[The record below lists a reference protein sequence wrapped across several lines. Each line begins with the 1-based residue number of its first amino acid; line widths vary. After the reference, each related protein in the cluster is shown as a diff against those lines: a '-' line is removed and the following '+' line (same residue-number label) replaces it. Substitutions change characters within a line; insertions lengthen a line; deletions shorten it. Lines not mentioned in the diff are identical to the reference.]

1 MRIDTLQLR
10 DLNSTGANL
19 IVSIWDNPRI
29 DEHRSNRST
38 TSHHHRIHLIERLL
52 RRLLLLLLEEDR
64 RRPLGRSQ
72 VEVLGESE
80 AEIAELSFANHAA
93 ARARVDRSLVE
104 AYHETVGARREEVF
118 GHFVRER
125 QC

>member
-1 MRIDTLQLR
+1 MCINTLQLR
-10 DLNSTGANL
+10 NLNSTRANL
-19 IVSIWDNPRI
+19 IVSVWDNPRI
-29 DEHRSNRST
+29 YEYRSNRST
-38 TSHHHRIHLIERLL
+38 TSHHHRIHLIEGLL

-64 RRPLGRSQ
+64 RRPFGRGQ
-72 VEVLGESE
+72 VEILGESE
-80 AEIAELSFANHAA
+80 AEVAKLSLANHAA

-104 AYHETVGARREEVF
+104 AYHETVSASREEVF